1 MQISFVAVELAI
13 STGISTKKAEAA
25 EIETQPVTAEAK
37 ITKYSV
43 QL

>member
-25 EIETQPVTAEAK
+25 EIETAEAK